1 MAQAK
6 KHILPFFIP
15 HLGCPQQCIFCDQH
29 KIAGQAAPTAEA
41 VWQAIAALPNDQ
53 RQDYELAFY
62 GGSFT
67 ALPAERQVYY
77 LEPVRRALA
86 EGLLGGARVST
97 RPDCLDEAAL
107 VRLRHFGVG
116 TVELGVQSM
125 EEAVLRQARRGH
137 TAAQSLAAVRRL
149 RQAGFVVGVQ
159 LMPGLPGETLAS
171 AWAGAQRILAEQ
183 PQLLRIYPTVV
194 LQDTELGRI
203 WQQGEYQPLSLEQA
217 AQITLAIK
225 LLAEERGVAVI
236 RMGLQPSPE
245 LAAAVLAGPYH
256 PAFGELVQG
265 LYWRL
270 RVLALLRELPAAV
283 LAEALPV
290 DLLVG
295 RRHFSAVVGQKRQNW
310 PYYTEIA
317 PRLRLRALP
326 PERALPD
333 GLLIVQAGGAERC
346 QTEAEFRR
354 DWRRL
359 CGLPFIS

>member
-41 VWQAIAALPNDQ
+41 VWQAILALPAAQ

-67 ALPAERQVYY
+67 ALPVERQEYY
-77 LEPVRRALA
+77 LEPVRQALTA
-86 EGLLGGARVST
+86 GLLGAARIST
-97 RPDCLDEAAL
+97 RPDCLDEVVLA
-107 VRLRHFGVG
+107 RLRHFGVG

-125 EEAVLRQARRGH
+125 DDEVLRRARRGH
-137 TAAQSLAAVRRL
+137 TAQQSLAAVRRL
-149 RQAGFVVGVQ
+149 QRAGFVVGVQ

-171 AWAGAQRILAEQ
+171 AWAGAQRVLAEQ

-194 LQDTELGRI
+194 LQGTALGRL

-225 LLAEERGVAVI
+225 LLAEEQGTAVI
-236 RMGLQPSPE
+236 RMGLQPSPD

-256 PAFGELVQG
+256 PAFGEMVQG
-265 LYWRL
+265 LFWRF
-270 RVLALLRELPAAV
+270 RVLTALREMPQAAV
-283 LAEALPV
+283 
-290 DLLVG
+290 LLVG

-310 PYYTEIA
+310 PYYAEIA
-317 PRLRLRALP
+317 PRLRLRELP
-326 PERALPD
+326 PERALPED
-333 GLLIVQAGGAERC
+333 TLLLQAGEAEFC
-346 QTEAEFRR
+346 QTEADFRQA
-354 DWRRL
+354 WRRL
-359 CGLPFIS
+359 CNLPFLG

>member
-15 HLGCPQQCIFCDQH
+15 HLGCPQQCVFCDQH
-29 KIAGQAAPTAEA
+29 RIAGQAAPTAEA
-41 VWQAIAALPNDQ
+41 VWQAIAALPEDK

-67 ALPAERQVYY
+67 ALPEERQIYY

-86 EGLLGGARVST
+86 EGLLGGARIST
-97 RPDCLDEAAL
+97 RPDCLDAAVL
-107 VRLRHFGVG
+107 ARLRRFGVG

-125 EEAVLRQARRGH
+125 NDEVLRQARRGH

-149 RQAGFVVGVQ
+149 RQEGFVAGVQ
-159 LMPGLPGETLAS
+159 LMPGLLGETLAS

-194 LQDTELGRI
+194 LQGTELGRI
-203 WQQGEYQPLSLEQA
+203 WRQGEYRPLSLEQA

-225 LLAEERGVAVI
+225 LLAEEQGCTVI

-265 LYWRL
+265 LFWRL
-270 RVLALLRELPAAV
+270 RVLAALRELPERAQ
-283 LAEALPV
+283 AEAL
-290 DLLVG
+290 LVN

-310 PYYTEIA
+310 PYYAQLA
-317 PRLRLRALP
+317 PRLRLRELP
-326 PERALPD
+326 PERALPED
-333 GLLIVQAGGAERC
+333 MLILQAGGAEHS
-346 QTEAEFRR
+346 QTEAEFRQG
-354 DWRRL
+354 WRRL
-359 CGLPFIS
+359 CGLPFIG